1 VVWCEM
7 IKTHWKKDPNF
18 RIWYLMLGKL
28 FIGEVSRNGEK
39 AWGWKVTSGLLV
51 NGMEKTRR
59 EAKRQLERAV
69 IWGLR

>member
-1 VVWCEM
+1 M

-28 FIGEVSRNGEK
+28 FIGEVSKDSEEK
-39 AWGWKVTSGLLV
+39 KWKWSWQLTHDWSAS
-51 NGMEKTRR
+51 GMEKTRR

-69 IWGLR
+69 RFGD